1 MPKITKITLKEVQE
15 KYAKLLSKYAKLLSE
30 ARAYAT
36 AVRNPKVRHH
46 STSPVTITNSEGQPK
61 GRVVSIEE
69 LIATAKAGEI
79 LGFETRIAP
88 FDGGKSIELVF
99 VQKTTE
105 VPVPD
110 SIVYGG

>member
-1 MPKITKITLKEVQE
+1 MPKITLKAVQA
-15 KYAKLLSKYAKLLSE
+15 KYDTLLSE

-36 AVRNPKVRHH
+36 SVRNPKVRRH

-61 GRVVSIEE
+61 GRAIVSIEE
-69 LIATAKAGEI
+69 LVATAKAGEI

-88 FDGGKSIELVF
+88 YDGGKSIEVVF
-99 VQKTTE
+99 VQKTTD

-110 SIVYGG
+110 SIVYGGR